1 MLRIGIS
8 FDKPGS
14 QMQGTRGN
22 CRIRKT
28 LFWAVGSLKQSFFHG
43 EGTVKGKGK
52 ELVMTLREVSDIIL
66 YTRRN

>member
-14 QMQGTRGN
+14 QMQETRGN

-28 LFWAVGSLKQSFFHG
+28 LFWAVESLKQSFFMWSG
-43 EGTVKGKGK
+43 LSKAKVK
-52 ELVMTLREVSDIIL
+52 
-66 YTRRN
+66 N